1 MFVRDP
7 LRRRAM
13 RRIVVTV
20 AIVAI
25 AWALALGAVVV
36 VIGSAPPSYIPIVL
50 VGGLWVV
57 ALVVSFF
64 LLNDEG
70 LFSRYLAIAVV
81 ALIAAAIV
89 VDRFAAIFFTAQT
102 PPA

>member
-1 MFVRDP
+1 
-7 LRRRAM
+7 M
-13 RRIVVTV
+13 RRIALAI
-20 AIVAI
+20 AIVAT
-25 AWALALGAVVV
+25 AWALVLGAVVV
-36 VIGSAPPSYIPIVL
+36 VIGSAPASYIPIVL

-64 LLNDEG
+64 LLNEEG
-70 LFSRYLAIAVV
+70 RFSRYLAIAVV

>member
-1 MFVRDP
+1 
-7 LRRRAM
+7 M
-13 RRIVVTV
+13 RRIALAI
-20 AIVAI
+20 AIVAT
-25 AWALALGAVVV
+25 AWALVLGAVVV
-36 VIGSAPPSYIPIVL
+36 VIGSAPASYIPILL

>member
-1 MFVRDP
+1 
-7 LRRRAM
+7 M
-13 RRIVVTV
+13 RRIALVI
-20 AIVAI
+20 AIVAT
-25 AWALALGAVVV
+25 AWALVLGAVVV
-36 VIGSAPPSYIPIVL
+36 VIGSAPASYIPILL